1 MKTLRLALPTKGNNG
16 MKDVISDIFA
26 RAVYFTF
33 IDVVDG
39 EIKEVRVEK
48 NKASSIKQG
57 AGPIVAKNLREK
69 SVDVV
74 VSGELGPGAKT
85 LLEMS
90 GIRMVQV
97 AQGVRVTEA
106 LTEAIKQLQYP
117 IGQS

>member
-16 MKDVISDIFA
+16 MKDLISDIFA

-48 NKASSIKQG
+48 NRASGLKQG
-57 AGPIVAKNLREK
+57 AGPIAAKNLREK

-97 AQGVRVTEA
+97 APDIGVKEA
-106 LTEAIKQLQYP
+106 LTEAVKRLQYP
-117 IGQS
+117 IAQS